1 MQMSDSDF
9 STEMVHK
16 LEREIRKELQADK
29 TFLQE
34 HIKEELCHM
43 KDEVQCIRSDI
54 AQLQASDDE
63 REKATTGTNQ
73 KVKDSISELKEK
85 VEDMI
90 KSQRPGNIY
99 SIFVCRTLGSWIV
112 KCSLLL
118 TALRIH
124 DVSIVVVF
132 TFLLGLIM
140 ENLV

>member
-43 KDEVQCIRSDI
+43 KDEVQCVRSDI
-54 AQLQASDDE
+54 AQLQTSDDE

-99 SIFVCRTLGSWIV
+99 SILVCRTLLDS
-112 KCSLLL
+112 S
-118 TALRIH
+118 RYY
-124 DVSIVVVF
+124 
-132 TFLLGLIM
+132 
-140 ENLV
+140 E

>member
-1 MQMSDSDF
+1 MQLTDSDF

-54 AQLQASDDE
+54 AQLQTSDDE
-63 REKATTGTNQ
+63 REKATTATNQ

-99 SIFVCRTLGSWIV
+99 SILVCRTLLDS
-112 KCSLLL
+112 S
-118 TALRIH
+118 RYY
-124 DVSIVVVF
+124 
-132 TFLLGLIM
+132 
-140 ENLV
+140 E